1 MHKIQNH
8 AIFVYFETIFVYFE
22 TPWAKNLE
30 FYSLF
35 CIFAPSRRF
44 CLIKTKAMFLDHIP
58 TELILFTMLY
68 GGAGVASLIACI
80 YLCLRKGNAFA
91 ADVTPPVRLRYWT
104 AALFAVFFMG
114 HIWWYLFYIFS
125 GNIHSVSFML
135 VSLLDCVGLL
145 VTIPG
150 TLFAMLQDR
159 KRPVWPIVTATIPY
173 AVLMGLNAVSSD
185 NHFLNIAIVFILM
198 AYVAFTIYMG
208 FAVRQYG
215 RWLRDNYADLEHK
228 EVWLSHVLIIVLLM
242 LIIIYGFDGSNMTIS
257 YIVQFIALALIGLLT
272 WRVETLPKLEVIPV
286 EQLEQQAQLPLP
298 PPSSIEQLLAE
309 HCVGTQLYLQH
320 DLTSSQLALAIGT
333 NRTYLSQ
340 YFSSQGIT
348 YNVYINELR
357 INHFMNIYREAVAAQ
372 KTITAQQLA
381 KDSGYRSYS
390 TFSLAFKQRTGQ
402 TVTNWMREMEN
413 AS

>member
-1 MHKIQNH
+1 
-8 AIFVYFETIFVYFE
+8 
-22 TPWAKNLE
+22 
-30 FYSLF
+30 
-35 CIFAPSRRF
+35 
-44 CLIKTKAMFLDHIP
+44 MFLIHIP

-91 ADVTPPVRLRYWT
+91 ADVTPPVRLRYWA
-104 AALFAVFFMG
+104 AALFALFFMG

-257 YIVQFIALALIGLLT
+257 YIVQFTVLALIGLLT

-309 HCVGTQLYLQH
+309 HCVGTQLYHLHQRTPHQPLHESLPRGCRCPEDYYCTTTGQRQWLPELQH
-320 DLTSSQLALAIGT
+320 FQPRLQAAHGT
-333 NRTYLSQ
+333 DGNKLDARNGKCIIISLSL
-340 YFSSQGIT
+340 FPHRAHSRPS
-348 YNVYINELR
+348 
-357 INHFMNIYREAVAAQ
+357 REW
-372 KTITAQQLA
+372 
-381 KDSGYRSYS
+381 RS
-390 TFSLAFKQRTGQ
+390 
-402 TVTNWMREMEN
+402 
-413 AS
+413 

>member
-1 MHKIQNH
+1 
-8 AIFVYFETIFVYFE
+8 
-22 TPWAKNLE
+22 
-30 FYSLF
+30 
-35 CIFAPSRRF
+35 
-44 CLIKTKAMFLDHIP
+44 MFLIHIP

-125 GNIHSVSFML
+125 GNIHSVGFML

-145 VTIPG
+145 VTIPS

-173 AVLMGLNAVSSD
+173 AILMGLNAVSSD
-185 NHFLNIAIVFILM
+185 NHFLNFAIVFILM

-257 YIVQFIALALIGLLT
+257 YIVQFIVLALIGLLT
-272 WRVETLPKLEVIPV
+272 WRVETLPKLEIPPV
-286 EQLEQQAQLPLP
+286 EQREQQAQLPLP

-348 YNVYINELR
+348 YNTYINELR
-357 INHFMNIYREAVAAQ
+357 INHFMSLYREAIAAQ
-372 KTITAQQLA
+372 QPFTAQQLA

-402 TVTNWMREMEN
+402 TVTNWMREMTK